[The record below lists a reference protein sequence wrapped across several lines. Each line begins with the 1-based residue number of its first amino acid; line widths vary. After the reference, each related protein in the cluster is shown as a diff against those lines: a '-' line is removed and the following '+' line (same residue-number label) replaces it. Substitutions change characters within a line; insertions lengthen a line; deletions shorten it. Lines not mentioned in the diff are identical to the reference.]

1 MAIKAGTNKMQTDK
15 QNLVPLRNANKSI
28 EVYMFAVISSCGFQD
43 QCQGRGGMV
52 GCGGERESRVRLSQG
67 PGGICP

>member
-15 QNLVPLRNANKSI
+15 QNLVPLRNDNKSI

-43 QCQGRGGMV
+43 QCRGG
-52 GCGGERESRVRLSQG
+52 GGGGGGEGGKRERTLNWMEVS
-67 PGGICP
+67 